1 MDHIAGQ
8 LSSTI
13 GPLRRRLLR
22 LTRAAA
28 GLPEIRDASV
38 ELMRVVDQL
47 GTPTVAEAAAAL
59 NTAGSTVS
67 NLVRALVRD
76 GLATRTTGETDRRVA
91 RFTESISFDHKLFEH
106 DIEGSIAHARMLAH
120 VGLLTLAECDQIV
133 QGLSE
138 IRAEIAAAPH
148 RFVAREPLAPS
159 TAPALAGGCLRPRPV
174 GLRVFSVAGRTT
186 ATLPLALTRVGG
198 ADLLGKDTWLLR

>member
-28 GLPEIRDASV
+28 GLPEIPDASV

-76 GLATRTTGETDRRVA
+76 GLATRTTGETDRRISHIALTERA
-91 RFTESISFDHKLFEH
+91 RE
-106 DIEGSIAHARMLAH
+106 
-120 VGLLTLAECDQIV
+120 LLQRYDGASERIV
-133 QGLSE
+133 
-138 IRAEIAAAPH
+138 AAAMSKMDSEQ
-148 RFVAREPLAPS
+148 RSSLEQA
-159 TAPALAGGCLRPRPV
+159 APALRSL
-174 GLRVFSVAGRTT
+174 LE
-186 ATLPLALTRVGG
+186 ALQETE
-198 ADLLGKDTWLLR
+198 AAQSEED